1 MITKW
6 RINTHMKKNINNF
19 SRIVFFL
26 IIICMFINVL
36 SPVAKADLE
45 IDNIEAGIVPETEK
59 QENAEQ
65 SGENQSTEEETN
77 QMREAELNGQPL
89 IYSESAILME
99 KNTGKVLY
107 AKDVYSRKYPA
118 STTKILTA
126 IIAIEKCDLDK
137 KMTASQNAVQLP
149 DRSYTKANIQAGETF
164 TLDELLGVLMLQS
177 ANEAANV
184 IAENVA
190 GSIPEFVDM
199 MNEKAKEIGCL
210 DTHFVNANGIH
221 DENHYST
228 SYDMATIAAYCMKN
242 ETFRKYANMMECR
255 LPNTEFWGEEQIEQ
269 NGERHF
275 YNTNKLLMP
284 GDKYYYP
291 YCTGIKTGFTTPAKN
306 CLIAS
311 SDKDGFELIT
321 VILHAEQTEEKLSA
335 RYMDTI
341 SLFEYGY
348 NNFSKDAIY
357 KESGYD
363 PDKPKEE
370 DVKQEESGIE
380 EVIKQTEDFIEEKI
394 PEVSEIRE
402 RGFSILLIFAIVSII
417 VIALIGLGV
426 YFIVRKKLKRQ

>member
-402 RGFSILLIFAIVSII
+402 RGFSILLLFAIVSII

>member
-1 MITKW
+1 
-6 RINTHMKKNINNF
+6 
-19 SRIVFFL
+19 
-26 IIICMFINVL
+26 
-36 SPVAKADLE
+36 
-45 IDNIEAGIVPETEK
+45 
-59 QENAEQ
+59 
-65 SGENQSTEEETN
+65 
-77 QMREAELNGQPL
+77 
-89 IYSESAILME
+89 
-99 KNTGKVLY
+99 
-107 AKDVYSRKYPA
+107 
-118 STTKILTA
+118 
-126 IIAIEKCDLDK
+126 
-137 KMTASQNAVQLP
+137 
-149 DRSYTKANIQAGETF
+149 
-164 TLDELLGVLMLQS
+164 
-177 ANEAANV
+177 
-184 IAENVA
+184 
-190 GSIPEFVDM
+190 M

-402 RGFSILLIFAIVSII
+402 RGFSILLLFAIVSII